1 MKESKVEKFLASVA
15 IATSKSASLI
25 FLYEPKMPEK
35 LVKKNKKKEQ

>member
-1 MKESKVEKFLASVA
+1 MKKSKLDKFLTSIAT
-15 IATSKSASLI
+15 ATSKSASLI